1 LRVAI
6 IGEGQTEYYCIPKI
20 AGRCGHIVVGTALIR
35 MVSSDFDWEKLFE
48 LRIVPLVMAML
59 TKSPDKIII
68 VLDREDRAECPGEL
82 AQRGLLVIQAK
93 CSYYLGAC
101 GLAVVISN
109 KTFECLLFADYAL
122 VDRLPILRAP
132 VSHNFPPATEGKGVL
147 SWIKGVLRP
156 GAAYHKIR
164 DGMYLA
170 KHMEYERSE
179 VQARSRSLLKL
190 VRELGVVQTNN

>member
-1 LRVAI
+1 
-6 IGEGQTEYYCIPKI
+6 
-20 AGRCGHIVVGTALIR
+20 

-59 TKSPDKIII
+59 AKNPDKIII
-68 VLDREDRAECPGEL
+68 VLDREDRVECPGEL
-82 AQRGLLVIQAK
+82 AQRGLSVIQAR

-101 GLAVVISN
+101 GLADVISN

-122 VDRLPILRAP
+122 VDKLSILKAP
-132 VSHNFPPATEGKGVL
+132 ASHNFPPATEGKGVI
-147 SWIKGVLRP
+147 SWIKAVLKP

-170 KHMEYERSE
+170 KHIDYERPE
-179 VQARSRSLLKL
+179 VQARSRSLSKL
-190 VRELGVVQTNN
+190 VRELGVI